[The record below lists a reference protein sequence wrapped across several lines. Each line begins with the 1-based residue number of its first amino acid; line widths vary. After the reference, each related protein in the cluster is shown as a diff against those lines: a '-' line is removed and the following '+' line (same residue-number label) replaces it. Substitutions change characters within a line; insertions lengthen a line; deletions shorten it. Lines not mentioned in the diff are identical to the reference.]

1 MSVRTW
7 LSSVAI
13 LCLVL
18 VIYEII
24 LLIKYKRAR
33 KKKFSNMLNE
43 TIKNSNKNLI
53 NKEKDIENIKT
64 KVVSILSYK
73 EKINIIV
80 LIIGIVGMFLFST
93 LSFLYA

>member
-33 KKKFSNMLNE
+33 KKNFSNMLNE

>member
-1 MSVRTW
+1 
-7 LSSVAI
+7 
-13 LCLVL
+13 
-18 VIYEII
+18 
-24 LLIKYKRAR
+24 
-33 KKKFSNMLNE
+33 MLNE

>member
-13 LCLVL
+13 LCFIL

-33 KKKFSNMLNE
+33 KRNFSNMLNE

-53 NKEKDIENIKT
+53 NKEKNIENIKT

>member
-33 KKKFSNMLNE
+33 KKNFSNMLNE

-53 NKEKDIENIKT
+53 NKEKRYWK
-64 KVVSILSYK
+64 Y
-73 EKINIIV
+73 
-80 LIIGIVGMFLFST
+80 
-93 LSFLYA
+93 